1 MRAATTW
8 RQHAHLHVPR
18 CTSASK
24 RSACCRGSATRSLGT
39 RVNATN
45 SSSST
50 SVALPFLR
58 MHETLRC
65 STTLRRNEEPAL
77 KLMPDFKRR
86 CASSTSRAHH
96 ELGEGTTPL
105 DVAVLDAA
113 SCSSLDAVLAKH
125 GLVLR
130 WTMSLMPEHFLAQAL
145 RPSVAAIYVYPSSAP
160 LHAAHRRVGARTQSR
175 VEIPPGG
182 CLLRGEAS
190 RREWTLALP
199 PLLLTRS
206 NAAPT
211 AACAGHADTVRLWS
225 ERTRKIAVLADLGRD
240 LGADD
245 ESFELE
251 VHRPR
256 RPVE

>member
-1 MRAATTW
+1 
-8 RQHAHLHVPR
+8 
-18 CTSASK
+18 
-24 RSACCRGSATRSLGT
+24 
-39 RVNATN
+39 
-45 SSSST
+45 
-50 SVALPFLR
+50 
-58 MHETLRC
+58 
-65 STTLRRNEEPAL
+65 
-77 KLMPDFKRR
+77 MPDFKRR

-190 RREWTLALP
+190 RRE
-199 PLLLTRS
+199 
-206 NAAPT
+206 
-211 AACAGHADTVRLWS
+211 
-225 ERTRKIAVLADLGRD
+225 
-240 LGADD
+240 
-245 ESFELE
+245 
-251 VHRPR
+251 
-256 RPVE
+256 